1 MRFIHMLFNA
11 FFTVSSIAVAILPT
25 FAIINSTIEVPL
37 WTVARPVVVPHTA
50 WPFCLE
56 RTPFLI
62 LIVTFSINPGSRA
75 VEWVPASWKDVLK
88 PIVCLNSINRVE
100 VCTTHTLRRVSVRGG
115 KQFIIFLFFLR
126 FFTAS
131 LYRLWTLRFRL
142 LCVVACAVV
151 LIHFSDML
159 WQVN

>member
-11 FFTVSSIAVAILPT
+11 FFTVSSVAVAVLPT
-25 FAIINSTIEVPL
+25 FAIMNGTIEVPL
-37 WTVARPVVVPHTA
+37 WTMARLVVAPHTA

-56 RTPFLI
+56 GTPFLI
-62 LIVTFSINPGSRA
+62 LFFTFSINPGSGA
-75 VEWVPASWKDVLK
+75 VEWAPASWKGVLK
-88 PIVCLNSINRVE
+88 PVVHLNSINGVE

-115 KQFIIFLFFLR
+115 KQFIFLFFLR

-142 LCVVACAVV
+142 LCEVACSIV